1 MHPKAVKAIRAAS
14 EIHTL
19 VYVSCDANAAMQ
31 SLIDLGR
38 PPSNTYRG
46 DPFIPKRVVPV
57 DLFPHTNHIEL
68 VILYE
73 RMPLIQMAQDNES
86 TANMEDSVHVT

>member
-1 MHPKAVKAIRAAS
+1 
-14 EIHTL
+14 
-19 VYVSCDANAAMQ
+19 MQ

-73 RMPLIQMAQDNES
+73 RMPLIQMAQSNDSTEKMMDEMKPPNE
-86 TANMEDSVHVT
+86 